1 MCPKPWPRYDD
12 LFKGERVWKTNWRTG
27 NHGDGGS
34 CSFVVSLVMFG
45 SYYVYDCV
53 SRINHYIQ
61 KSMGISNSQYGSLYI
76 LNHTAKR
83 VNHD

>member
-1 MCPKPWPRYDD
+1 
-12 LFKGERVWKTNWRTG
+12 
-27 NHGDGGS
+27 
-34 CSFVVSLVMFG
+34 MFG
-45 SYYVYDCV
+45 SYCVYDCV